1 MIETRFTASST
12 CRQCGGVVTGP
23 LELARQMIAEHNA
36 VHHPP
41 VETVDELAQL
51 KERVQQLEERVPAPP
66 PVDPDDDLVEE
77 VYDAKVR
84 LVRREE

>member
-1 MIETRFTASST
+1 MTETRFTASST

-23 LELARQMIAEHNA
+23 LELARQLLAEHNA
-36 VHHPP
+36 RQHPP
-41 VETVDELAQL
+41 AETVDEIAQL
-51 KERVQQLEERVPAPP
+51 KERVQQLEERVPAPS
-66 PVDPDDDLVEE
+66 PVDPEDDLVEE